1 MRPGG
6 EMNGSVLHGTS
17 LTWNADAVMTFDLD
31 NTTSQLAL
39 TGALTKGS
47 AGAHNFVFTPGPG
60 LAAHNVYT
68 LATFGST
75 DFTLPISPT
84 AACHRASLGYS
95 R

>member
-1 MRPGG
+1 M
-6 EMNGSVLHGTS
+6 
-17 LTWNADAVMTFDLD
+17 AFDLD
-31 NTTSQLAL
+31 STTSQLAL

-75 DFTLPISPT
+75 DFTASDLTYSGLPSGLIGVFTVTDKQHSV
-84 AACHRASLGYS
+84 
-95 R
+95 